1 MTAAD
6 GGRNPT
12 FDGKFIVTLIEG
24 FREVSV
30 SVWNSNTFTA
40 DELIGSTRFVH
51 SLWVFNV
58 YFHETEMQTVT
69 WTVYVVF

>member
-1 MTAAD
+1 VVIEYESNRFRTRTDPD

-51 SLWVFNV
+51 SL
-58 YFHETEMQTVT
+58 
-69 WTVYVVF
+69 